1 MNIKDSIEESEPY
14 ILVEGPKWGDAEFY
28 GKWLLAAAKAEALW
42 KKAINDPIFEKQI
55 EPLTICE
62 IPDFGMGA
70 TVMLSQL
77 KKNLASFTVRL
88 RGEYTLLVEDFVMM
102 VEMEFFVLT
111 GQRYQMTIPTGLS
124 MEKVKM
130 AALKLA
136 QAENEDF
143 LHPEYLVATMPKT
156 EAEDWQRRL
165 KERERQTISSTPS
178 LTTASGPSA
187 A

>member
-1 MNIKDSIEESEPY
+1 MNLEHSIKESEPY

-42 KKAINDPIFEKQI
+42 KEALEDPIFEKQV
-55 EPLTICE
+55 EPLTIGE

-102 VEMEFFVLT
+102 IEMGFFVLT
-111 GQRYQMTIPTGLS
+111 DQRYQMTIPTGLS

-136 QAENEDF
+136 KAENKDF
-143 LHPEYLVATMPKT
+143 LHPECLVATMPYAK
-156 EAEDWQRRL
+156 AKAWQGRL
-165 KERERQTISSTPS
+165 HNMD
-178 LTTASGPSA
+178 SA
-187 A
+187 HRCADMLLLLEN